1 MCELLSQYC
10 GSVLKVQLTDLTE
23 SECKLVGGECCCLD
37 LPESIQEKGS
47 GAIISEVSKRR
58 ICRNPNIDAK

>member
-1 MCELLSQYC
+1 M
-10 GSVLKVQLTDLTE
+10 LKVQLTDLTE

>member
-1 MCELLSQYC
+1 M
-10 GSVLKVQLTDLTE
+10 LKVQLTDLTE
-23 SECKLVGGECCCLD
+23 SESKLVDGKCWCLD

-47 GAIISEVSKRR
+47 GAINSEVSNRR